1 MTPVFVIFPVL
12 KLKPINYLNHFKKKY
27 FQGLAPQQLIP
38 QLADLYCELNVIH
51 PFREGNGCT
60 QRIFFEYLIAH
71 CGYGI
76 DWSLIDSQQ
85 QWIQANIEGFYGNLN
100 PLIQIFEICFIQNT

>member
-1 MTPVFVIFPVL
+1 MSYTHSVKVMDVHNGF
-12 KLKPINYLNHFKKKY
+12 YLSM
-27 FQGLAPQQLIP
+27 
-38 QLADLYCELNVIH
+38 
-51 PFREGNGCT
+51 
-60 QRIFFEYLIAH
+60 IAH

-76 DWSLIDSQQ
+76 DWSRIDSQQ

>member
-1 MTPVFVIFPVL
+1 L
-12 KLKPINYLNHFKKKY
+12 KLKPINYLNQFKKKKY

-51 PFREGNGCT
+51 PFREGNGRT
-60 QRIFFEYLIAH
+60 QRIFFEHLIAH

-76 DWSLIDSQQ
+76 DWSRIDSQQ

-100 PLIQIFEICFIQNT
+100 PLIQIFEIYFIQNT